1 MQQQGSIFTQILNAQ
16 KPQPAPPQMPPQMP
30 QGGPQMPPQSMPM
43 PPPQMPQMPPQAA
56 PQGFATGGNVAAPAF
71 RGYDTMDA
79 LSNIANSGNAFW
91 LRDPKTGKASPAIQ
105 AQVDQQ
111 RALGAS
117 RTPQRGEQRYGF
129 VRFGEGMH
137 PEKDNHSYQEK
148 FSNTK
153 GAGLWAIGI
162 NPDDP
167 QAEQKAKAY
176 IERVLANPK
185 YKTGVWG
192 NTEWGRDDAK
202 MPGVRQLIAQNPNIS
217 YAQLADYAKR
227 APQAQNALDPRDIG
241 LDIGAA
247 LAMMIPYVGPGIAA
261 TIKGFQTIEN
271 EGDFGD
277 FALAVAPA
285 LSAYML
291 PGPYMGA
298 SGVVNGISTQGLLPY
313 LGSQVTNAGNALASV
328 GNYARGVA
336 QGAGHLLQTGNPAM
350 LTSAILPQVN
360 NVNALMT
367 SPVTGLNVALPGVQA
382 GASSAMRGVQNAA
395 GGARSLLTN
404 QAAVNSGV
412 NALKVAKAQSDAAD
426 AAAKAAGTAGGAAGG
441 SGGAAGGAGGT
452 GGVTT
457 DGGATAPWT
466 GFGYDPYNY
475 MGLVAPSVTGYQRYA
490 KGGVVRRN
498 FDAGG
503 LNRLPNPTGLPV
515 VADALYRPQTQPMPA
530 MPPMPAMAPPPAP
543 KLQSLYEKYAAS
555 PEMKAA
561 AEAVRSERKNYI
573 DSMRQAMLDTSEQ
586 PSRSEMYFRLAS
598 ALASPTKT
606 GTPGETLSNA
616 SAVLADSAKE
626 ETAARRA
633 NRAAQIQFLMEEKK
647 LTLADAEKQLERMEA
662 IGGKLLEAELRE
674 PKAPESRKRT
684 VFDPDGEL
692 YELTEEFDPATRT
705 WNKVSQVPA
714 GAKSKT
720 AQAQALAEKRAG
732 DGGDELG
739 SSLEAKAYSYLIRG
753 VKDPSVLSTPE
764 YAAAWDVLNKPR
776 PQQVYDELTGEYKI
790 TMVQPKLDPMFKPP
804 VRGAASV
811 EPAKPAEG
819 AAPVTTQEPTS
830 PAASPS
836 PVEQQQPGTVTKPG
850 LNTLTPAE
858 AVEYRKQIL
867 TLDEA
872 ISLLNR
878 FEQSVEQNGLLI
890 FSTGK
895 AAGEQS
901 SLYSELLVAL
911 KDKAGLGALT
921 GPDMGIMT
929 RTIGDPQAFR
939 ENIGKGFSPETL
951 LSQIGSVRTSAQ
963 NKKKSL
969 LGKLPG
975 AKPSPMVYDPR
986 TGQFSG
992 GKDGK

>member
-30 QGGPQMPPQSMPM
+30 PQGMPM
-43 PPPQMPQMPPQAA
+43 PPPQMPQMPPQAP

-71 RGYDTMDA
+71 GGYDGIDA
-79 LSNIANSGNAFW
+79 LKNIQKNGGAFW
-91 LRDPKTGKASPAIQ
+91 LKDPRTGGLNPALKARL
-105 AQVDQQ
+105 DQQ
-111 RALGAS
+111 TALGAS
-117 RTPQRGEQRYGF
+117 RTPERGEQRYGF
-129 VRFGEGMH
+129 VRFGEGMD
-137 PEKDNHSYQEK
+137 PERDNRSWQEK

-192 NTEWGRDDAK
+192 STEWGRDDAK

-217 YAQLADYAKR
+217 YADLADYAKR

-247 LAMMIPYVGPGIAA
+247 LAMLVPGVGPAISA

-291 PGPYMGA
+291 PGSYTGA
-298 SGVVNGISTQGLLPY
+298 GGVVNGIRTQGLMPY
-313 LGSQVTNAGNALASV
+313 LSSQVTNAGNALSSV
-328 GNYARGVA
+328 GNYARGVV

-367 SPVTGLNVALPGVQA
+367 SPITGANVALPGVQA
-382 GASSAMRGVQNAA
+382 GASSAMRGVQNAS
-395 GGARSLLTN
+395 GGTGSLLTN

-412 NALKVAKAQSDAAD
+412 NALKMAKAQSDAAD
-426 AAAKAAGTAGGAAGG
+426 AAAKAAGTAGGATGG
-441 SGGAAGGAGGT
+441 AGGAGGT
-452 GGVTT
+452 GGATGGAGGAT
-457 DGGATAPWT
+457 GGAGGATAPWT
-466 GFGYDPYNY
+466 GFGYDPYNF
-475 MGLVAPSVTGYQRYA
+475 MGLVAPSVTGYRPYA

-515 VADALYRPQTQPMPA
+515 VADALYRPQTQPMPP
-530 MPPMPAMAPPPAP
+530 MPPMPPMAPQPAP

-561 AEAVRSERKNYI
+561 TEAVRKEKKNYI

-626 ETAARRA
+626 EGAARRA

-647 LTLADAEKQLERMEA
+647 LSLADAEKQLERME
-662 IGGKLLEAELRE
+662 GVSDKLLEAELRE
-674 PKAPESRKRT
+674 PKAPESRPRK
-684 VFDPDGEL
+684 VIDPTDGEL
-692 YELTEEFDPATRT
+692 YELTEQYDPTTRT
-705 WNKVSQVPA
+705 WTEISRVPA
-714 GAKSKT
+714 GAISKA
-720 AQAQALAEKRAG
+720 AQAQALAEKTAG
-732 DGGDELG
+732 DGSFG
-739 SSLEAKAYSYLIRG
+739 SSLEGRVNDILVKG
-753 VKDPSVLSTPE
+753 VKNPEYRATPE
-764 YAAAWDVLNKPR
+764 YARAYDFATQPR
-776 PQQVYDELTGEYKI
+776 QESYLDPETGETK
-790 TMVQPKLDPMFKPP
+790 VRLVKPNLNP
-804 VRGAASV
+804 VFLPPTIGGTNPV
-811 EPAKPAEG
+811 ETKKP
-819 AAPVTTQEPTS
+819 
-830 PAASPS
+830 ASPS
-836 PVEQQQPGTVTKPG
+836 ETAPVKPAVTAVSGGEGTQTDVVVKPG
-850 LNTLTPAE
+850 VGTITPAE
-858 AVEYRKQIL
+858 ASKYREKIL
-867 TLDEA
+867 ALEDLTNALDA
-872 ISLLNR
+872 L
-878 FEQSVEQNGLLI
+878 QQDVEQNGLQVL
-890 FSTGK
+890 SVGEEGGK
-895 AAGEQS
+895 QAS
-901 SLYSELLVAL
+901 SYNQLLVKMKEA
-911 KDKAGLGALT
+911 ANLGALT
-921 GPDMGIMT
+921 GPDMGLMIKTLGDPTKIMT
-929 RTIGDPQAFR
+929 AIKGGGGPRFFLGQLNSYRQMTTR
-939 ENIGKGFSPETL
+939 ERNLL
-951 LSQIGSVRTSAQ
+951 LS
-963 NKKKSL
+963 
-969 LGKLPG
+969 KLPSG
-975 AKPSPMVYDPR
+975 QVAPRVYDPK
-986 TGQFSG
+986 TATFSG
-992 GKDGK
+992 GDSGK